1 MKGHGPVAEYER
13 EGNNSVKWHQG
24 QGQYANY
31 RWYSDV
37 SVDNFN
43 AVLYGYG
50 VYYDLAADDEQKR
63 FIAKDVDRLMT
74 NLLDNHCQIIDLD
87 GEPTEWGR
95 IGRDPDAP
103 QGQTDRV
110 RESAG
115 WIEGNAK
122 RRAEFAASGAD
133 ALARSPHCVPRHGKG
148 PLSQHVSPGD
158 RAIQTRPERR
168 C

>member
-1 MKGHGPVAEYER
+1 MGGQILRALRILQEVTGKPGLLARGYMKGHGPVAEYER

-74 NLLDNHCQIIDLD
+74 NLLDNHCVIIDLD

-110 RESAG
+110 AARIGPQDRREREEAG
-115 WIEGNAK
+115 GIRFG
-122 RRAEFAASGAD
+122 
-133 ALARSPHCVPRHGKG
+133 RS
-148 PLSQHVSPGD
+148 
-158 RAIQTRPERR
+158 
-168 C
+168 